1 MRPPSSASLS
11 LSRSSQELTLAGG
24 SSTSQCGSGASPF
37 ALQAPSRAHLER
49 LLTLRVHALQRAS
62 VDIVEPAYFKH
73 AAAFLSAP
81 ERNAWTSTRLRIS
94 LAAFDSIPAL
104 VAHLREALAP
114 YFGSA
119 ADRFP
124 ARGVVVELTDWSAT
138 LAWRLDDLDAAERT
152 RGMGKDAFEALK
164 TSRRCQGWGDERL
177 VRPLSLSLSLSR
189 AALPSGGQGA
199 DARVFAAVHVVQA
212 GGVERAVRR
221 C

>member
-1 MRPPSSASLS
+1 MAPP
-11 LSRSSQELTLAGG
+11 
-24 SSTSQCGSGASPF
+24 TSQCGSGASPF

-177 VRPLSLSLSLSR
+177 VRRPLSLSLSLSLSGS
-189 AALPSGGQGA
+189 ALPSS
-199 DARVFAAVHVVQA
+199 ARVLTLVFSQPFMWCKP
-212 GGVERAVRR
+212 EE
-221 C
+221 